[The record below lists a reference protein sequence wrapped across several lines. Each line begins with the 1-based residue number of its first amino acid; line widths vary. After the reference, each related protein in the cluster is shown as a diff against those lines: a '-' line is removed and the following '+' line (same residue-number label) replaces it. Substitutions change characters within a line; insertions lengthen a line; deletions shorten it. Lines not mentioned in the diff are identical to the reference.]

1 MAQLPREQ
9 GRAATVGDVA
19 TRVNVADELDR
30 GEARWQRPGCE
41 GEGERVTRRS
51 RGGALTCGP
60 GWHSVGRRGS
70 NRI

>member
-30 GEARWQRPGCE
+30 GEA
-41 GEGERVTRRS
+41 
-51 RGGALTCGP
+51 GP
-60 GWHSVGRRGS
+60 GGSGRGVREKE
-70 NRI
+70 RE